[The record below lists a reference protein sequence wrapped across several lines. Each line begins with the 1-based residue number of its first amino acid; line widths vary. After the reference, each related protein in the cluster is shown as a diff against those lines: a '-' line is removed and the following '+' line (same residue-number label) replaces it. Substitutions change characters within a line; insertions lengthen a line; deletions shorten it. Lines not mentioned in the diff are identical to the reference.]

1 MPASVSTLTNS
12 QFLDPPG
19 STKNVR
25 TEVTFIALLLLQP
38 IAALSHAGFVLM
50 PDRSRHR
57 RRRFSDRYPQSTS
70 RGRVGGRG
78 AFERSPRVVS
88 ASVLPAPGPVRYR
101 SQSGYRYSVPRAIL
115 SFGGGPHPSLRSA
128 KAAVLDRP
136 VNQVAESWVVA

>member
-12 QFLDPPG
+12 QFLDSPG

-50 PDRSRHR
+50 PDRLRHR

-70 RGRVGGRG
+70 RGRVGEGKGPRTASAKG
-78 AFERSPRVVS
+78 VRSGLRP
-88 ASVLPAPGPVRYR
+88 
-101 SQSGYRYSVPRAIL
+101 SGI
-115 SFGGGPHPSLRSA
+115 LRSA
-128 KAAVLDRP
+128 ASPCPRSSTMQLRRRDKRVSLLLDPAAATSYR
-136 VNQVAESWVVA
+136 